1 MTHFRPKSSKGLD
14 IPMDEIYVVL
24 FGSRAGYV
32 EAGHQSRVYF
42 GELAVKPSVRR
53 EYQLLLGCCG
63 RSQWS
68 YK

>member
-42 GELAVKPSVRR
+42 GELAEARIPVAADVRNGLISR
-53 EYQLLLGCCG
+53 WELPQE
-63 RSQWS
+63 
-68 YK
+68 